1 MQETMMEL
9 MSKSDQ
15 RIKSL
20 KSTVSN
26 LVTLMSQRAHGTMP
40 SHTKA
45 NPKEELNVLTTRN
58 KRPIAKLKKKDK
70 VALPPQKKILTKEKP
85 KTEKKKKNVEGLCSN
100 LF

>member
-1 MQETMMEL
+1 MMEL

-70 VALPPQKKILTKEKP
+70 VALPP
-85 KTEKKKKNVEGLCSN
+85 
-100 LF
+100 